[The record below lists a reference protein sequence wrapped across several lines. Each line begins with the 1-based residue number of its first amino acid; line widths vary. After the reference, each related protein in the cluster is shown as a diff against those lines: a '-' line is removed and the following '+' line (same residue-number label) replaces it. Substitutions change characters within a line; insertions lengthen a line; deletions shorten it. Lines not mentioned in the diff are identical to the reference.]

1 MRICDRCKDPKKM
14 IQTRLNDVR
23 TGTEYDLCPECSEAF
38 NSLFSNIEEAKPKKA
53 KRGD

>member
-1 MRICDRCKDPKKM
+1 MRICDRCRDPKKM
-14 IQTRLNDVR
+14 IATRLSDVR

-38 NSLFSNIEEAKPKKA
+38 NSLFSNIEDKPKKV